1 MMTKVARTVDVKAF
15 IDAQRFSL
23 SQWVILI
30 LCFCIVT
37 ADGYDAAA
45 IGFIAPA
52 LTQAWGIPRAELGVV
67 MSAALVGLGLGSVL
81 GGPIADRIGRKS
93 VLVVS
98 VACFGVWTLIAA
110 NSHTVLSLTVFRF
123 LTGLGLGAAMPNT
136 VALMSEYAPERLRS
150 MAVNVMYCGF
160 SVGLIAGGA
169 ASAWLIP
176 HVGWQSILVI
186 GGVAP
191 IFLSVILLVFLPES
205 VQFLAVRHGTRE
217 KIARILKRIE
227 PQASLEN
234 CNFIA
239 SDASLSKGK
248 GRTALALI
256 FSKDFRARTL
266 LLWTAYF
273 TSLIV
278 YYLLTNWM
286 PTLFRDSGF
295 STEHSMLIAS
305 LFPLGGLIG
314 NPVTGWL
321 MDRVNANRTIVC
333 AYVLVAVM
341 VVLIGR
347 NVGNE
352 MALGLLI
359 FLCGALATSASTS
372 LSSYAA
378 QLYPT
383 EGRSTGVAW
392 MQGVGRMGG
401 VAGSFAGA
409 ALLGLGLH
417 MADVFTLLALPALV
431 SAGSIFVIN
440 PSKVVELETQ
450 T

>member
-1 MMTKVARTVDVKAF
+1 MTNATRTVDVKAF

-52 LTQAWGIPRAELGVV
+52 LTQDWGIPRTELGVV

-110 NSHTVLSLTVFRF
+110 NSHTVFSLTVFRL

-150 MAVNVMYCGF
+150 MTVNVMYCGF

-186 GGVAP
+186 GGAVP
-191 IFLSVILLVFLPES
+191 IFLSFVLLVFLPES

-217 KIARILKRIE
+217 KIERILKRIA
-227 PQASLEN
+227 PHASLEN
-234 CNFIA
+234 CHFVA
-239 SDASLSKGK
+239 SSASASKAT
-248 GRTALALI
+248 GRAALALI
-256 FSKDFRARTL
+256 LSRDYRARTF

-286 PTLFRDSGF
+286 PTLFRDLGF

-321 MDRVNANRTIVC
+321 MDRVNANRTIVY
-333 AYVLVAVM
+333 AYVLVAVL
-341 VVLIGR
+341 VVLIGQS
-347 NVGNE
+347 VGNE
-352 MALGLLI
+352 LALGVLI

-372 LSSYAA
+372 LSAYAA
-378 QLYPT
+378 QIYPT

-392 MQGVGRMGG
+392 MQGVGRFGG

-409 ALLGLGLH
+409 ALLGLGWHLG
-417 MADVFTLLALPALV
+417 DVFTLLAVPALI
-431 SAGSIFVIN
+431 SAASIFSIN
-440 PSKVVELETQ
+440 QNKLVELETQ
-450 T
+450 S